1 VFTLCS
7 SGKYLSQRR
16 TRFPP
21 VDWKSVAKT
30 RVLFLC
36 IGNACR
42 SPMAEGFARTHGSD
56 VLEVQSAGLAP
67 ALAVVP
73 LTHHVMLEKNIDL
86 GDCYPKELEHVEGD
100 IDLIINMSGH
110 DLPERTAAQVE
121 VWEVRDP
128 IGESDEVF
136 RQVRDEIEQRV
147 LQLIE
152 RVRSRK
158 PAAAQPAGSKADWS
172 KVDTRR
178 RPTRQ

>member
-1 VFTLCS
+1 
-7 SGKYLSQRR
+7 
-16 TRFPP
+16 
-21 VDWKSVAKT
+21 
-30 RVLFLC
+30 
-36 IGNACR
+36 
-42 SPMAEGFARTHGSD
+42 MAEGFARAYGSD
-56 VLEVQSAGLAP
+56 VLDVQSAGLAP

-100 IDLIINMSGH
+100 VDLIINMSGH
-110 DLPERTAAQVE
+110 DLPGHAATEVE
-121 VWEVRDP
+121 VWDVRDP

-136 RQVRDEIEQRV
+136 RQVRDQIEQRV

-152 RVRSRK
+152 KLRSRK
-158 PAAAQPAGSKADWS
+158 PAASQARPAAA